1 METFRQ
7 SGQKVHIGIS
17 DIQGLKA
24 FELMEKLRKTFGQTT
39 NKDNLCRGIGSGDHL
54 DDFWPHKLQ
63 VSDDFCI
70 PKPSNSEVN

>member
-1 METFRQ
+1 MFLKKWSMETFRQ

-39 NKDNLCRGIGSGDHL
+39 NKDNLCRGIGSGDIL
-54 DDFWPHKLQ
+54 TISGP
-63 VSDDFCI
+63 I
-70 PKPSNSEVN
+70 N